1 MPFVP
6 ASKTA
11 LIQTNARISL
21 DLIAKHTGA
30 VSIRTMKHEGGWM
43 HMIEC
48 DRVKDFDS
56 FNAAL
61 SAIED
66 ELKPRSKCLFRSILD
81 DGGSTE
87 GKIILNPSFIQ
98 DFKSEET
105 WKRPRSDEKQ
115 SRKRDSETHP
125 KPYKKQAA
133 DTRSETIASKDEII
147 KALNI
152 ALEAKDELIRTQAAL
167 IQALQR

>member
-61 SAIED
+61 GAIED

-98 DFKSEET
+98 NFKSEET
-105 WKRPRSDEKQ
+105 WKRPDEKQ
-115 SRKRDSETHP
+115 SRKRDAETHQ
-125 KPYKKQAA
+125 KPCKKQAA
-133 DTRSETIASKDEII
+133 DTRSETIASKDETI

-152 ALEAKDELIRTQAAL
+152 AIAAKDELIRTQAAL